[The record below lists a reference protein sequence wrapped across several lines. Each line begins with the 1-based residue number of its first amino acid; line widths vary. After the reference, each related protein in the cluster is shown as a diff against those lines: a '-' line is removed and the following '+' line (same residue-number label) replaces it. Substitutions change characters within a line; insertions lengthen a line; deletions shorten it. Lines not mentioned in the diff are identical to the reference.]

1 MNNYKET
8 SSLTE
13 YLDELEN
20 HEEIYDDFELKP
32 IEAIELSIHQIFNQA
47 VNALNQIL

>member
-1 MNNYKET
+1 MNTYKET
-8 SSLTE
+8 SSLAE

-20 HEEIYDDFELKP
+20 HEEIYDDFELKLK
-32 IEAIELSIHQIFNQA
+32 AYDLGIHQIFNQA